1 MLISK
6 MSYIRRRQQRQQ
18 MVIARKCNNCK
29 SPLYGIPGSGAY
41 EGVVCKNC
49 GVCNGVCS
57 GKHCKSPNSLGYL
70 VRHGIYT
77 GRNDMMALSNHLC
90 FRCSDC
96 LEYEKNKCVFC
107 DGDDGCAVSNQNDL
121 IFDIICESCYTIRTG
136 PPCERCNVQFPEK
149 EKKLCKQC
157 DEEVSELKRLADER
171 LKKEQQRVIIAPPP
185 VISLFEL
192 RWNAINSEF
201 INQLRRFQTGGIVD
215 PASLMNYWNRY
226 PDIFTKVVN
235 ENETYQKQLLEL
247 EKEGK
252 SIQTYFP
259 GLLMLEYRK
268 RSQIELIEDTSSSN

>member
-1 MLISK
+1 
-6 MSYIRRRQQRQQ
+6 MSYRRTI
-18 MVIARKCNNCK
+18 VVARKCINCK

-49 GVCNGVCS
+49 NVCNGVCS

-70 VRHGIYT
+70 VKHGMIYN
-77 GRNDMMALSNHLC
+77 GIGMMALSEHFY

-96 LEYEKNKCVFC
+96 LAYEKNKCVFC

-185 VISLFEL
+185 VISLEKKMFNL

-201 INQLRRFQTGGIVD
+201 INQLHRFQKNEIVD
-215 PASLMNYWNRY
+215 LTSLKNFWNRY
-226 PDIFTKVVN
+226 PDIFIRVVK
-235 ENETYQKQLLEL
+235 ENETYQKQLLEI
-247 EKEGK
+247 EKTGK
-252 SIQTYFP
+252 SIQTYFSGFP
-259 GLLMLEYRK
+259 MLENGNTP
-268 RSQIELIEDTSSSN
+268 QIELIDNSSSN